1 MAEGRDARG
10 RTDGRR
16 ERGDRTRRT
25 VAGQAAALASVEGLS
40 GVTLSHVAD
49 ALGVSKSSVQAA
61 YPTKQQLQLA
71 AIDAATNTFMIE
83 VIAPALT
90 EPAGLPRLRAL
101 VDAWLDYVDRRV
113 FPGGCFMVSTIADY
127 DSRPGPIRD
136 AIARA
141 RHGWLELLESQARAA
156 QRAGDIP
163 DTPAPALVA
172 FEVDALLSAAN
183 LQRNL
188 TDDSAPLEH
197 ARELIALRL
206 ARARP
211 PRRRP

>member
-1 MAEGRDARG
+1 
-10 RTDGRR
+10 
-16 ERGDRTRRT
+16 
-25 VAGQAAALASVEGLS
+25 
-40 GVTLSHVAD
+40 
-49 ALGVSKSSVQAA
+49 
-61 YPTKQQLQLA
+61 
-71 AIDAATNTFMIE
+71 
-83 VIAPALT
+83 
-90 EPAGLPRLRAL
+90 
-101 VDAWLDYVDRRV
+101 
-113 FPGGCFMVSTIADY
+113 MVSTIADY